1 MTFTDDASMNFGKFY
16 GFFSKYWHLCEQREI
31 LYSTFKVFIK
41 TEVIY
46 MFLEAGWN
54 KNKWDIRKLKW
65 ICSAINNINQMLDP
79 KNFINDPAAYVL
91 HAKNYFYLENTNFL

>member
-46 MFLEAGWN
+46 MLLEAG
-54 KNKWDIRKLKW
+54 
-65 ICSAINNINQMLDP
+65 
-79 KNFINDPAAYVL
+79 
-91 HAKNYFYLENTNFL
+91 